1 MAKLFEEK
9 KDIELDSLEEAQKQE
24 ENWKAPGVST
34 WISEKKGSAFDYELF
49 QLSRGK
55 FEEEH
60 IFNLGKPGEIL
71 RKCGFPNEQ
80 KIELSSRTFLRHN
93 FRRNDISGLDKALHK
108 PIAVFVNG
116 NNKRLQNVIV
126 ENQKDGKN
134 FLVGVCFDEKR
145 DGLEVTAVRGLINM
159 DNIDW
164 IRWIEQGKMIY
175 GNKEKIQALIA
186 QQRIIFEDV
195 KELRTTSNIYF
206 LESVERLIQ
215 KFGNVNHIFTKEY
228 DFYKERREEVQRI
241 YKAFEDI
248 YTQNY
253 NSQEEYELTRIE
265 TNMMA
270 EEFYIALKKDDKKS
284 LLKYADGK
292 MYPEIAEKLKEYSF
306 IPQEQGR
313 NSSQEEINIDSFKN
327 CLKKALNENA
337 KPLELVD
344 FTRENYNK
352 LFPYGKIDSP
362 IENVKLGEHQFEK
375 LDAKERQHILK
386 AVYDVLKTPHIII
399 NEERE
404 TVFGDKKPS
413 HVYAKSFEFNG
424 KNKAVQS
431 IVVAI
436 EDDNVSISTHQR
448 EINNLINKIKMPD
461 QVIYLSPEIGQVI
474 ERMTKTSVTV
484 NPTRENK
491 TVPPTKNIA
500 LSGKKSSLPSDYNKQ
515 IWNDYISA
523 VRVYLP
529 KEKLNDRKAVL
540 EASKNALA
548 IQADVTGAIGIINN
562 EFSKRG
568 VKSSATLVK
577 AIKETAYPELK
588 KKKSKDDDFGHGR

>member
-306 IPQEQGR
+306 IPQEQER

-327 CLKKALNENA
+327 CLK
-337 KPLELVD
+337 
-344 FTRENYNK
+344 
-352 LFPYGKIDSP
+352 
-362 IENVKLGEHQFEK
+362 
-375 LDAKERQHILK
+375 
-386 AVYDVLKTPHIII
+386 
-399 NEERE
+399 
-404 TVFGDKKPS
+404 
-413 HVYAKSFEFNG
+413 
-424 KNKAVQS
+424 
-431 IVVAI
+431 
-436 EDDNVSISTHQR
+436 
-448 EINNLINKIKMPD
+448 
-461 QVIYLSPEIGQVI
+461 
-474 ERMTKTSVTV
+474 
-484 NPTRENK
+484 
-491 TVPPTKNIA
+491 

>member
-1 MAKLFEEK
+1 MKSIRVHA
-9 KDIELDSLEEAQKQE
+9 LE
-24 ENWKAPGVST
+24 GSMVST
-34 WISEKKGSAFDYELF
+34 WKGIEKLYCVHKKEKEDVQIYVLPPTRDPD
-49 QLSRGK
+49 LSFYKLLDAAENKDDR
-55 FEEEH
+55 
-60 IFNLGKPGEIL
+60 IWNML
-71 RKCGFPNEQ
+71 EQ
-80 KIELSSRTFLRHN
+80 K
-93 FRRNDISGLDKALHK
+93 K
-108 PIAVFVNG
+108 
-116 NNKRLQNVIV
+116 
-126 ENQKDGKN
+126 
-134 FLVGVCFDEKR
+134 
-145 DGLEVTAVRGLINM
+145 TA
-159 DNIDW
+159 W
-164 IRWIEQGKMIY
+164 
-175 GNKEKIQALIA
+175 
-186 QQRIIFEDV
+186 
-195 KELRTTSNIYF
+195 
-206 LESVERLIQ
+206 
-215 KFGNVNHIFTKEY
+215 
-228 DFYKERREEVQRI
+228 
-241 YKAFEDI
+241 
-248 YTQNY
+248 
-253 NSQEEYELTRIE
+253 
-265 TNMMA
+265 
-270 EEFYIALKKDDKKS
+270 
-284 LLKYADGK
+284 
-292 MYPEIAEKLKEYSF
+292 
-306 IPQEQGR
+306 
-313 NSSQEEINIDSFKN
+313 
-327 CLKKALNENA
+327 
-337 KPLELVD
+337 LELASSSLNSDASGDVSEYISQS
-344 FTRENYNK
+344 F
-352 LFPYGKIDSP
+352 DS
-362 IENVKLGEHQFEK
+362 IK
-375 LDAKERQHILK
+375 DILK